1 MLQHS
6 IVGTY
11 PDWETPQ
18 SLFDEACKKYK
29 VRPTLDVCATRRNKK
44 CATFFSKQSLN
55 KQWNKSFFMN
65 TTYCRNIIYKWIK
78 YAYEQHLKHNVT
90 GLALIF
96 AKTETAW
103 WWNYIQDKA
112 EVYFIKGRVHFQLD
126 GKTPKNSAPYGSCW
140 VIWRRVKKIQTIP
153 DSWQPLL
160 KWNEK

>member
-65 TTYCRNIIYKWIK
+65 PPYGKGVIDKWIK